1 MLLDINILGLKELWI
16 NNLLNKKLNLQHYS
30 ITLHTHNPIKK
41 MASLNEKLAES
52 LIQLTGR
59 QENRMLYQDRRTEEI
74 PPHSMFHTGILSI
87 NIFILDSERTGRCL
101 RNNLCSSIPEIRQ
114 YRINLLF
121 AHLWEGTINKILSMR
136 KVYLF

>member
-1 MLLDINILGLKELWI
+1 
-16 NNLLNKKLNLQHYS
+16 
-30 ITLHTHNPIKK
+30 

-52 LIQLTGR
+52 LIQLKR
-59 QENRMLYQDRRTEEI
+59 LQENHILVVNSGELTRTHQERLVANGFLQEI
-74 PPHSMFHTGILSI
+74 MKGWYVISRPE
-87 NIFILDSERTGRCL
+87 DRTGRCL